1 MLVRCSLPAIYAL
14 VVGIPLFADAQ
25 AVASEPLAQVEVRG
39 IIADVSRVP
48 IPGAEVAAVVGSSTV
63 RQTLTADN
71 GSFSL
76 SNLPAGPVSLRIRRL
91 GYEPRTVEI
100 LIGTEALAPLDIILK
115 TRPAELA
122 NVLIEGTERRGG
134 LREFYEHKD
143 QRQTFAKFLDQDDI
157 RKRSPMYS
165 SDLFRSVPGISIKA
179 ASYNGN
185 TIRIRGCQ
193 PMVWVDG
200 QRVPGAELDEVIPP
214 DDIAGIEFY
223 TSMAGVPAQ
232 YMERANRACGTV
244 LVWTKKQ

>member
-1 MLVRCSLPAIYAL
+1 MFVRCSLPAIYAL
-14 VVGIPLFADAQ
+14 VAGIPLFVEAQ
-25 AVASEPLAQVEVRG
+25 ALASAQAQSEVRG

-48 IPGAEVAAVVGSSTV
+48 IPGAEVAAIVGNSTV
-63 RQTLTADN
+63 RQTVTADN
-71 GSFSL
+71 GSFTL
-76 SNLPAGPVSLRIRRL
+76 ANLPAGPISLRVRRL
-91 GYEPRTVEI
+91 GYEPRSFD
-100 LIGTEALAPLDIILK
+100 LQIGSDALEPLDIILK

-122 NVLIEGTERRGG
+122 DVLIEANDRRGG

-143 QRQTFAKFLDQDDI
+143 RRQTFAKFLDSDEI

-165 SDLFRSVPGISIKA
+165 SDLFRSVPGISIKSA
-179 ASYNGN
+179 NYNGN

-193 PMVWVDG
+193 PMLWVDG

-232 YMERANRACGTV
+232 YIERQNRACGTIM
-244 LVWTKKQ
+244 VWTKKR

>member
-1 MLVRCSLPAIYAL
+1 MFARCSLPAIFA
-14 VVGIPLFADAQ
+14 VVLGIPLFVEAQ
-25 AVASEPLAQVEVRG
+25 ALASAPQAQAEVRG

-48 IPGAEVAAVVGSSTV
+48 IAGAEVSAIVGSSTV
-63 RQTLTADN
+63 RQTLTTDN

-76 SNLPAGPVSLRIRRL
+76 GNLPAGAVSLRIRRL
-91 GYEPRTVEI
+91 GYEPRSVEL
-100 LIGTEALAPLDIILK
+100 LIGTEGLAPLDIILK

-122 NVLIEGTERRGG
+122 DVLIEATDRRGG

-165 SDLFRSVPGISIKA
+165 SDLFRSVPGISIKP
-179 ASYNGN
+179 SNYNGN

-193 PMVWVDG
+193 PMLWVDG

-232 YMERANRACGTV
+232 YIERANRACGTV
-244 LVWTKKQ
+244 LVWTKKR